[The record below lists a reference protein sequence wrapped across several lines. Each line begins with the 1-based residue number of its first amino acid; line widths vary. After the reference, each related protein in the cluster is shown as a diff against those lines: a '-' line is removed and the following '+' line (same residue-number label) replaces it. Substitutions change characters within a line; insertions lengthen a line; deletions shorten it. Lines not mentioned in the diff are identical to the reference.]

1 MYFKFNN
8 MTSRQSLE
16 LIVQNFI
23 YQLNAHSQSHP
34 VDKPKIDEA
43 INPVLVKF
51 GLDHLKPTLFKNTQ
65 ASQPQQ
71 SNANQT
77 GTSIQ
82 NTPDLWEKKTTPVIK
97 HVSPADSVVETI
109 SKEEIPVEKEL
120 FSTYQN
126 KFEGNK
132 EKFPD
137 TNSLLEYMKAN
148 GLNVEKWNS
157 DSKLERVYADFEKQ
171 IQKKL
176 GL

>member
-1 MYFKFNN
+1 MP
-8 MTSRQSLE
+8 L
-16 LIVQNFI
+16 
-23 YQLNAHSQSHP
+23 
-34 VDKPKIDEA
+34 
-43 INPVLVKF
+43 
-51 GLDHLKPTLFKNTQ
+51 
-65 ASQPQQ
+65 
-71 SNANQT
+71 
-77 GTSIQ
+77 
-82 NTPDLWEKKTTPVIK
+82 
-97 HVSPADSVVETI
+97 ADRVVETI

>member
-1 MYFKFNN
+1 

-51 GLDHLKPTLFKNTQ
+51 GLDHL
-65 ASQPQQ
+65 QPQQ

-97 HVSPADSVVETI
+97 HVPPADSVVETI